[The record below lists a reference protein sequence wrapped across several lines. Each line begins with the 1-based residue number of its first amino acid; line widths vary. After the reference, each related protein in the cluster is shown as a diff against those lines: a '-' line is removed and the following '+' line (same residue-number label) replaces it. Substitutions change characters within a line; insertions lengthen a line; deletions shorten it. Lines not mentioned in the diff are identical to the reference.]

1 MDTVVYTIDPTD
13 LIWMQTS
20 FFFFFFILSNFQI
33 VNISF
38 YNYFNKI

>member
-1 MDTVVYTIDPTD
+1 MDTVVYTVDPTD
-13 LIWMQTS
+13 LIWMQT
-20 FFFFFFILSNFQI
+20 FFFFFILSSFQI